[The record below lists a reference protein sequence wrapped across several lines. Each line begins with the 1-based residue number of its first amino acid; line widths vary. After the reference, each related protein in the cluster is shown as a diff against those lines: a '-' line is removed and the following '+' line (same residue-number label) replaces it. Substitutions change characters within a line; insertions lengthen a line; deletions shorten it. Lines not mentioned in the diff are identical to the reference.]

1 MCLFLRLRVV
11 SLSVLICACALCGEV
26 ARSQPLPQGSSAIST
41 QPGPSPQT
49 NTAAAGEAKPEQSS
63 TNYILI
69 PGPLRP
75 FLRMSGISQQVT
87 PDQVLPL
94 FGHFVETY
102 GFEGSKEKSPKATEA
117 LLIFR
122 RYFVQANT
130 LASLAGAKETLGFS
144 DCENSRQLLADLGYK
159 LENG

>member
-11 SLSVLICACALCGEV
+11 SLFVLICACALCGEV
-26 ARSQPLPQGSSAIST
+26 ARSQPSPQGSSAISA
-41 QPGPSPQT
+41 QSEFSPQT

-102 GFEGSKEKSPKATEA
+102 GFEGLNDNYPAT
-117 LLIFR
+117 
-122 RYFVQANT
+122 T
-130 LASLAGAKETLGFS
+130 
-144 DCENSRQLLADLGYK
+144 
-159 LENG
+159 